1 MFWSCL
7 CLDYIQLSISIPS
20 FTSLS
25 AGFLLQLIGSWRTLP
40 MGKPAA
46 TAACLRE
53 DLSFESITR
62 SFLKDANKWRGGGER
77 RRARCAMRHSRL
89 LTSIRWQ
96 KGGDTI
102 HNPHLCSLVIAR
114 AQNCNT
120 MLATALC
127 LARCDAGEVQFAGYK
142 KLSFFMLPCLYYKSR
157 STRTQ

>member
-20 FTSLS
+20 FISLS

-62 SFLKDANKWRGGGER
+62 SFLKDANKWRGGERGGE
-77 RRARCAMRHSRL
+77 
-89 LTSIRWQ
+89 T
-96 KGGDTI
+96 G
-102 HNPHLCSLVIAR
+102 
-114 AQNCNT
+114 
-120 MLATALC
+120 
-127 LARCDAGEVQFAGYK
+127 VQ
-142 KLSFFMLPCLYYKSR
+142 
-157 STRTQ
+157 